1 MRINKLLGLLA
12 IGAVS
17 LLGGVDS
24 ALGQAFVPPVL
35 TPGVDYTIPNFLYS
49 PPLRKFVTAL
59 PGVGPTATNEIGQ
72 YMAIA
77 VPDTQTYSKAA
88 GRPNNDDYYEIA
100 LVEYR
105 EQMHP
110 DLPPVVGDKLSS
122 VNGGTQLRG
131 YVQLETDVIK
141 GKHIP
146 LTYPGGAP
154 ILINGSQ
161 AYAVDYPHYLGPS
174 ILATSEKAVRLKFHV
189 LLPTGSKGHLFIP
202 AADPTI
208 MGAAEGPNQ
217 IGVDGFGMPIYEMYT
232 ENRATI
238 HLHGGLPPWISD
250 GTPHQWTAA
259 QGENTTYK
267 RGASVYNVPDM
278 PDPGEG
284 ALTFYFP
291 NQMSARLQF
300 YHDHA
305 FGLTGPNVYVG
316 EAAGYIIL
324 DKPGTGEWTLPG
336 IADLGIGGVGIPL
349 VIQDRTFLP
358 DPATVQALD
367 PTWNTVGPWNLGAG
381 MEATWGTN
389 GNFWYPHVYIPN
401 QNPYDDSGWNPL
413 GRWAYGPWF
422 WPPWPVPAGS
432 TPPNPT
438 HVPEAFMDTPM
449 VNGTPYPYLN
459 VEPKAYRFRMLNAC
473 NDRTVNLSLW
483 QAEPLTIGIT
493 NGGSGYENPIVT
505 VAPPANGGTAATAT
519 AKLDYDGVISDILIT
534 SYGSGYTNLERPLVT
549 ITDANGGPGTGAYA
563 SASALSDVAMIPA
576 IANRY
581 STVPIPAYYPTPDLR
596 DGGWPDPRMSGPNF
610 IQIGTEGGLLPKPVK
625 IENRPIGYVLDKG
638 NIVVLN
644 VQERSVNLACAER
657 ADVIVDFSQ
666 FAGKT
671 VILYNDSGAP
681 VPAGD
686 PRYDLYTGCPDQRD
700 ASGAPPT
707 LAGYGPNTRTIMQ
720 FRVANTTPQPYNM
733 SGLSNALAAAFKA
746 TQPTPIVPQIAYDGL
761 YDRAGAKTN
770 VVSRIN
776 STSLNFV
783 PYGLNQA
790 TNFPMLPKAIHELFD
805 DIGRLN
811 TILAMELP
819 FTTAQIQTTV
829 PLYYVDPT
837 TEIYNDG
844 ETQIWKITH
853 NGVDTHPIHFHL
865 YNVQIINRVGWD
877 NLVRPPDDNELGWK
891 ETVRMNPLE
900 DCIVAARAISP
911 TNLPFMVPD
920 SVRPLNP
927 ARPLGSLQ
935 GFSNLDPL
943 TGNRFVPAISNVMAN
958 FAWEY
963 VWHCHILAHEE
974 NDMMRPLVMQVSP
987 ASPSN
992 LRATAGTTGTVTIS
1006 LAWNDNSPNLANPNK
1021 ESGFIIER
1029 ASVVG
1034 GVTNAYAQLGSV
1046 GANVRAYVDSTG
1058 LAAGNRYLYRV
1069 SAFNAG
1075 ISAPSAVATAIAP
1088 MISLLISPSGII
1100 TSNQNIAFKF
1110 TPPTGASQF
1119 RILFGNRISAYIS
1132 LAGVTNAGV
1141 ATIITNLTGIG
1152 NFNWAIQVRSSA
1164 GVAQGWSSTNT
1175 VTVVVP
1181 AAPIPAGPSGA
1192 VVTNAPVMTFAA
1204 SQYAA
1209 DYLIVVSNTATAL
1222 RTTSTWF
1229 TATSAGVPNGTG
1241 TGSHQWDGTL
1251 LGLGSYRYAM
1261 QARDLAGTSALS
1273 GFVAFTLATPAA
1285 PVKTSPAGNI
1295 TNAIPSFVFAASATA
1310 TDYQIVMSNGVTGTL
1325 DTSAWFT
1332 ATSAGVPAGTG
1343 TGTHAWWGS
1352 ALTVGNYMWAI
1363 QAQNPLGTGAIS
1375 SFTAFSIVGPS
1386 APAQIAP
1393 SGNIIQ
1399 SVPAF
1404 TFTAIPSAT
1413 DYQIVFHDG
1422 ATYTTSAWFT
1432 ASSAGVGSGTGTGSY
1447 TWTGTPLTF
1456 GSYSWA
1462 ITARSAVGAGTTST
1476 YMPFTVV
1483 PLAAPTPVGP
1493 SGTLVIASP
1502 TYSFGAV
1509 SGATDYQVVLSNSA
1523 GVFTTSAWFTASSAG
1538 VPSGTGTGTYAQP
1551 TPLPIDS
1558 YSWAVQARNATGPGV
1573 QSPFMAFSVV
1583 GPNAPAQIGPSGNTP
1598 ITTPVFT
1605 FTAVANATD
1614 YQVLLTSGA
1623 TTTTSAWVTATSAGV
1638 PAGTGTGSITWGSDL
1653 ALGNYTWTIRAQNTV
1668 GVGSFSPL
1676 MGFSLVVVGAV
1687 TPTSPVMGATVYSGL
1702 PSLNFQA
1709 VAGATDYRLILYN
1722 NATRLTTTSAWYTA
1736 SSLGVAA
1743 GTGTGTLI
1751 PNIPLSAGGYWW
1763 AIQGQSPVGEGAA
1776 PVTSLSITIA
1786 APTAPI
1792 PVSPSNGANVADAQP
1807 NFTFTGQLGVSE
1819 YQVVIYSV
1827 SSASYTTSSW
1837 FSASS
1842 AGIPTGA
1849 GTGSVTWESPLTIG
1863 TYSYF
1868 LLARSSSGSS
1878 PASRTVGFMI
1888 VGPAGPAP
1896 VSPGNVSTVTTPT
1909 PTFSFGAVTGA
1920 LDYQIILY
1928 SMTTRVTTYSPWVSA
1943 AAAGV
1948 PAGTGTGSIT
1958 WGAALPVGN
1967 YYWAVQA
1974 RNAAGTGSAG
1984 ASWFLTI
1991 AP

>member
-35 TPGVDYTIPNFLYS
+35 TPGVDYAIPNFLYS

-88 GRPNNDDYYEIA
+88 GRPNDDDYYEIA

-783 PYGLNQA
+783 PYGSNQA

-943 TGNRFVPAISNVMAN
+943 SGNRFVPAISNVMAN

-1204 SQYAA
+1204 SQYAT

-1241 TGSHQWDGTL
+1241 TGSHQWNGAL

-1285 PVKTSPAGNI
+1285 PVKTSPTGNI
-1295 TNAIPSFVFAASATA
+1295 ATATPNFVFTASATA
-1310 TDYQIVMSNGVTGTL
+1310 TDYQIILSNGVTGTL
-1325 DTSAWFT
+1325 ETSPWIT
-1332 ATSAGVPAGTG
+1332 ATTAGVPAGTG
-1343 TGTHAWWGS
+1343 TGTIAWWGTPL
-1352 ALTVGNYMWAI
+1352 AIGDYMWAI
-1363 QAQNPLGTGAIS
+1363 QAQNPLGTGALS
-1375 SFTAFSIVGPS
+1375 GFTAFTIL
-1386 APAQIAP
+1386 
-1393 SGNIIQ
+1393 
-1399 SVPAF
+1399 
-1404 TFTAIPSAT
+1404 
-1413 DYQIVFHDG
+1413 
-1422 ATYTTSAWFT
+1422 
-1432 ASSAGVGSGTGTGSY
+1432 
-1447 TWTGTPLTF
+1447 PL
-1456 GSYSWA
+1456 
-1462 ITARSAVGAGTTST
+1462 
-1476 YMPFTVV
+1476 P
-1483 PLAAPTPVGP
+1483 APTQVGP
-1493 SGTLVIASP
+1493 SGNVVIASP

-1509 SGATDYQVVLSNSA
+1509 VDATDYQVVLSNSA
-1523 GVFTTSAWFTASSAG
+1523 GVFTTSSWFTATSAG
-1538 VPSGTGTGTYAQP
+1538 VPAGTGTGTYLEP
-1551 TPLPIDS
+1551 TALPIGA
-1558 YSWAVQARNATGPGV
+1558 YSWAVVARGAAGTGLL
-1573 QSPFMAFSVV
+1573 SPFMAFAVV

-1598 ITTPVFT
+1598 IPTPVFT

-1638 PAGTGTGSITWGSDL
+1638 PAGTGTGSITWGSSL

-1668 GVGSFSPL
+1668 GIGNQSAPMSFT
-1676 MGFSLVVVGAV
+1676 VVVPATPTPV
-1687 TPTSPVMGATVYSGL
+1687 TPNPTNYNAFATFQFGA
-1702 PSLNFQA
+1702 SL
-1709 VAGATDYRLILYN
+1709 GATDYQVIISN
-1722 NATRLTTTSAWYTA
+1722 GVTRTFATSAWFTA
-1736 SSLGVAA
+1736 
-1743 GTGTGTLI
+1743 
-1751 PNIPLSAGGYWW
+1751 
-1763 AIQGQSPVGEGAA
+1763 
-1776 PVTSLSITIA
+1776 TS
-1786 APTAPI
+1786 
-1792 PVSPSNGANVADAQP
+1792 
-1807 NFTFTGQLGVSE
+1807 
-1819 YQVVIYSV
+1819 
-1827 SSASYTTSSW
+1827 
-1837 FSASS
+1837 
-1842 AGIPTGA
+1842 
-1849 GTGSVTWESPLTIG
+1849 
-1863 TYSYF
+1863 
-1868 LLARSSSGSS
+1868 
-1878 PASRTVGFMI
+1878 
-1888 VGPAGPAP
+1888 
-1896 VSPGNVSTVTTPT
+1896 
-1909 PTFSFGAVTGA
+1909 
-1920 LDYQIILY
+1920 
-1928 SMTTRVTTYSPWVSA
+1928 
-1943 AAAGV
+1943 AGV
-1948 PAGTGTGSIT
+1948 PAGTGTGTILSDI
-1958 WGAALPVGN
+1958 PV
-1967 YYWAVQA
+1967 
-1974 RNAAGTGSAG
+1974 AAGTHAWAILARSTAGSSPLSAYNVFRVVLPTPTLVSPITGNVTNANPSVNSTFTFTFTPVIGATDYQVTVWNYGGVGSTSSPWVSAAG
-1984 ASWFLTI
+1984 VGAPNGTGVATITLSAPVVSGYCVWQVTPRYGSVLGSSSPIALFVLVSPMVQLASPLFVSVTNPNPGSSATVTFTFTAIPYATDYQVSVWNYGAATMTSSAWI
-1991 AP
+1991 TAADVGAPAGSGSGSITLSAPLNPGTCVWQIKPRFGSVVGTLSNYGYFILN